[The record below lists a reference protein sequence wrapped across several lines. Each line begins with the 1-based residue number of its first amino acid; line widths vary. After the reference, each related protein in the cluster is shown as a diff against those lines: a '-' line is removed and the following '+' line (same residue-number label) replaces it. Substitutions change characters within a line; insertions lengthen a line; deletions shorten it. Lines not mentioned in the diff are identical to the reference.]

1 MLSRGGRPE
10 VRKLKSLCGSGTA
23 CKAEVGRWGEVEFA
37 QRSQS
42 GDILIAVGVAEP
54 RAIILR
60 EEFRTAP
67 RILLGET
74 TSTKGRDSHERQA
87 PVCTMTGDGALLQ
100 ATEVEGVEV

>member
-10 VRKLKSLCGSGTA
+10 VRKIKSLCGGGTA
-23 CKAEVGRWGEVEFA
+23 CRAEVGRWGEEEFA

-60 EEFRTAP
+60 EEFRISPEFPLGRPPPQKAGTAT
-67 RILLGET
+67 R
-74 TSTKGRDSHERQA
+74 GRRLCA
-87 PVCTMTGDGALLQ
+87 P
-100 ATEVEGVEV
+100 